1 MSDKIRV
8 LFSGPIGTRSGYGS
22 RARDLVHALIDID
35 KYDVKIMPQK
45 WGNTPENA
53 LSVES
58 ERDRKIIDRIMTQED
73 GKIPFDVSF
82 QVTVPNEFQKWAKF
96 NIGVTAG
103 FEATVVPPK
112 WVQGANNAE
121 MVLFST
127 NHSRDSIANS
137 TYDIN
142 DKQDSSKKVGELK
155 LTTKNEVLFE
165 GADTSIFKPTKVI
178 SKELKKEMNKISE
191 TFCFLFVGHWLQ
203 GGLGNDRKDTGML
216 VKTFFE
222 SFKNKKKTPALIL
235 KTSGADFSVI
245 GRNEILKKIEDIRKT
260 VKAKSLPNVY
270 VLHGDLEDEEMNE
283 LYNHPKVKAH
293 VSFTHGEGFGRPLL
307 EASLSGKPVIV
318 SGWSGHMDFINHKN
332 AVLLPGSLVGTP
344 KDAFPKDFT
353 CEGQKWFSVNYSQA
367 SAILK
372 DVFKNYKKYEKKAKL
387 CAHVNK
393 SKFSMKAMRDKLET
407 ILDENLPNFPKQVAI
422 KLPKLKKTA
431 GAKGDKGETNQ
442 PTPKVKLP
450 KLKKVN

>member
-1 MSDKIRV
+1 M
-8 LFSGPIGTRSGYGS
+8 
-22 RARDLVHALIDID
+22 
-35 KYDVKIMPQK
+35 
-45 WGNTPENA
+45 
-53 LSVES
+53 
-58 ERDRKIIDRIMTQED
+58 
-73 GKIPFDVSF
+73 
-82 QVTVPNEFQKWAKF
+82 
-96 NIGVTAG
+96 
-103 FEATVVPPK
+103 
-112 WVQGANNAE
+112 
-121 MVLFST
+121 
-127 NHSRDSIANS
+127 
-137 TYDIN
+137 
-142 DKQDSSKKVGELK
+142 
-155 LTTKNEVLFE
+155 LFE
-165 GADTSIFKPTKVI
+165 GADTSVFKPTKII
-178 SKELKKEMNKISE
+178 SQELKKEMNKISE

-222 SFKNKKKTPALIL
+222 SFKNKKKAPALIL

-245 GRNEILKKIEDIRKT
+245 GRSEILKKIEDIRKST
-260 VKAKSLPNVY
+260 KAKTLPNVY

-318 SGWSGHMDFINHKN
+318 SGWSGHMDFINHKT
-332 AVLLPGSLVGTP
+332 AVLLPGSLVDTP
-344 KDAFPKDFT
+344 KDAFPKNFT
-353 CEGQKWFSVNYSQA
+353 CTGQKWFSVNYSQA

-372 DVFKNYKKYEKKAKL
+372 DVFKNYKKYGQKAKL
-387 CAHVNK
+387 CAHTNK
-393 SKFSMKAMRDKLET
+393 NKFSMKAMRDKLEV

-431 GAKGDKGETNQ
+431 GTKGDAGTANP